1 MTNEQTTVS
10 FHQMKDGTAKD
21 YQLLDQYED
30 QYAAELPDRIL
41 ARLEQLKFGI
51 SGYQVTRFEHSLQTA
66 TRAMRD
72 GADADWL
79 AAALLHDIGD
89 DLAPSNHDTL
99 AASVIAPYV
108 REECTWAVRHHGIF
122 QFAYYGDKVGKDPEA
137 RQKFA
142 NHPYYAATVTFCE
155 RWDQAS
161 FDPNYDNAPL
171 SAFEPIVREVFLRK
185 PWDDTHLRPGQCVP
199 LVNEHS

>member
-1 MTNEQTTVS
+1 
-10 FHQMKDGTAKD
+10 MKDGTVED
-21 YQLLDQYED
+21 YQLLEHFED

-41 ARLEQLKFGI
+41 ARLEQLKSGI
-51 SGYQVTRFEHSLQTA
+51 SGYQVTRLEHSLQTA

-72 GADADWL
+72 GADVDWII
-79 AAALLHDIGD
+79 AALLHDIGD

-99 AASVIAPYV
+99 AASILAPYV

-142 NHPYYAATVTFCE
+142 DHPYYAATVAFCE
-155 RWDQAS
+155 RWDQTS
-161 FDPNYDNAPL
+161 FDPDYASNPL
-171 SAFEPIVREVFLRK
+171 ASFEPMVREVFLRQ
-185 PWDDTHLRPGQCVP
+185 PWDNAHVRPGACVP
-199 LVNEHS
+199 LMAS